1 MAIYEVEENS
11 SLGTVVLGIELLF
24 SSTILHSFLRETFNL
39 HTAICLLIDL
49 AAIIIIFMLCVS
61 NGIIRFIVALIYSVI
76 WFFIV
81 RSITGDFTDLD
92 KIWMLVNG
100 IIAFL
105 ISFFAHMSLGW
116 WSDFDFIIRKR

>member
-1 MAIYEVEENS
+1 MYEVEENS
-11 SLGTVVLGIELLF
+11 SSLGTIVLGIELIL
-24 SSTILHSFLRETFNL
+24 SSPILHSFLKETFNL

-49 AAIIIIFMLCVS
+49 IAIITIFMLCVS

-76 WFFIV
+76 WFYIV
-81 RSITGDFTDLD
+81 RLVTSDFTNSD

-105 ISFFAHMSLGW
+105 ISFFIHMSLGW
-116 WSDFDFIIRKR
+116 WSDYDFIIRKR